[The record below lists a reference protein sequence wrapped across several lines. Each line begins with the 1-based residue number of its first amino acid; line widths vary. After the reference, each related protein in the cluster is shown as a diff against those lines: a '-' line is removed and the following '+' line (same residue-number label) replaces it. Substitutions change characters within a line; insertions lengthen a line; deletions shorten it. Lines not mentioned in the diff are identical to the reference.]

1 MVRLTQIWRHPVKS
15 HGHEALSQV
24 SLTAGQTLPWDRTWA
39 VAHEASKADGSAWVP
54 CANFS
59 RGSKAPGL
67 MAISARLDEE
77 TSTLTLTHPDLP
89 RLTVRPDEEGARL
102 IDWARPVMPADRAAS
117 ARVIRVPGRGMTDSA
132 FPSISIGNLATHR
145 AIEQK
150 LGQSL
155 DVRRWRINLWLD
167 GLDPWKEFDWIG
179 QEIRVGNVS
188 LRIREPITRCMAT
201 TANPDTG
208 IRDADT
214 LGTLKS
220 WGHTDMGIY
229 AEVTTSGKIAIGD
242 SLEAS

>member
-1 MVRLTQIWRHPVKS
+1 MVRLAQIWRHPVKS

-39 VAHEASKADGSAWVP
+39 VAHEASKADGSAWVR

-77 TSTLTLTHPDLP
+77 TSTVTLTHPDLP
-89 RLTVRPDEEGARL
+89 MLTVRPDEEGARL
-102 IDWARPVMPADRAAS
+102 IDWARPIMPADRAAS

-132 FPSISIGNLATHR
+132 FPSVSIGNLATHR

-150 LGQSL
+150 LGQTL

-167 GLDPWKEFDWIG
+167 GLEPWQEFDSIG
-179 QEIRVGNVS
+179 QEIRIGNVG
-188 LRIREPITRCMAT
+188 LRVREPITRCLAT

-214 LGTLKS
+214 LGTLKT

-229 AEVTTSGKIAIGD
+229 AEVSASGKIAIGD